1 MNSSKLVVF
10 GDRGEV
16 IAAFRAALEM
26 HGRNDRRGIAF
37 GRSELEKWKGATKRD
52 VVRHFVERQG
62 EDKGA
67 RREDSISLFRLP
79 EVACRTL
86 SGARRQND
94 RGSNHDFRLA
104 PSTRHGIATTT
115 GFYREANDLILQQA
129 GLDNIFAVK
138 VSSGEAS
145 HALLPS

>member
-67 RREDSISLFRLP
+67 HDAKTQSAYS
-79 EVACRTL
+79 
-86 SGARRQND
+86 
-94 RGSNHDFRLA
+94 DFRKLLA
-104 PSTRHGIATTT
+104 GHYRERGAKTIAGATTT
-115 GFYREANDLILQQA
+115 FDWLRQRGT
-129 GLDNIFAVK
+129 GLRPPRAFTAKQTI
-138 VSSGEAS
+138 
-145 HALLPS
+145 